1 MSYKIEPVK
10 KLPISKKVGRTN
22 PIYNNIIEEINN
34 KPKGFYKITIEGKK
48 IGTLYQM
55 FNKRLKGNKTLKLYI
70 RDKELFIEKT
80 QIINRL

>member
-10 KLPISKKVGRTN
+10 KLPISKKIGRRN
-22 PIYNNIIEEINN
+22 PIYVNIITEIES
-34 KPKGFYKITIEGKK
+34 KSKGFYKVTIEGKK

-80 QIINRL
+80 

>member
-10 KLPISKKVGRTN
+10 KLPISKKIGRRN
-22 PIYNNIIEEINN
+22 PIYDNIITEIES
-34 KPKGFYKITIEGKK
+34 KSKGFYKVTIEGKK

-80 QIINRL
+80 